1 MKIFGRLLMNFETED
16 LPVGCHVLTPTGRRA
31 VVVKHLTGASKFD
44 AFSRVMIRYDG
55 GGPKDL
61 ATLQP
66 QLLRRADPPR
76 VSVSTPYQLGFAF

>member
-1 MKIFGRLLMNFETED
+1 MTMLGRLLMHFETED
-16 LPVGCHVLTPTGRRA
+16 FPIGCTVTTPTGRRA

-44 AFSRVMIRYDG
+44 CFSRVMIHYEG

-66 QLLRRADPPR
+66 QLLKRADPPR
-76 VSVSTPYQLGFAF
+76 VSVSVQCQLGFAF